1 MNKDCLFCKIVSGE
15 ILAEPIYESENFL
28 VIKDK
33 FPQAPTH
40 LLILPKTH
48 YRNIIECLESDG
60 EGACSGLFKTAV
72 EAAKRLGFAKSG
84 FRTIVNTNAGGGQ
97 TVFHLHMHI
106 LAGEKL
112 SEEMN

>member
-15 ILAEPIYESENFL
+15 ILAKPLYESADFR
-28 VIKDK
+28 VRKDK

-40 LLILPKTH
+40 LLILPRTH
-48 YRNIIECLESDG
+48 YRNIIESLEDG
-60 EGACSGLFKTAV
+60 GEEVCKGLFKTAV
-72 EAAKRLGFAKSG
+72 EVAKKLGFAKSG